1 MRETPQTLQ
10 GSPPGLRGQH
20 LLHRPRLIGL
30 PDGKERC
37 DTAIPSDAVPD
48 SVLVVH
54 DLERGDRA
62 LMPILDLEQNRLQ
75 IVGHGFLTFA
85 GSLNFNGL
93 RGYSV
98 GEVSLAR

>member
-37 DTAIPSDAVPD
+37 DTAIPSDGRYGVYD
-48 SVLVVH
+48 RRLV
-54 DLERGDRA
+54 GSGG
-62 LMPILDLEQNRLQ
+62 N
-75 IVGHGFLTFA
+75 A
-85 GSLNFNGL
+85 GAMAC
-93 RGYSV
+93 V
-98 GEVSLAR
+98 